1 MFQIGGAR
9 NVCCPGLAHFPLS
22 HLCRWASQSKGDV
35 DGEGHHSASGGGLEE
50 KVLTELLVSG
60 WK

>member
-1 MFQIGGAR
+1 MYAVLGW
-9 NVCCPGLAHFPLS
+9 PTFPFAPLPMGKS
-22 HLCRWASQSKGDV
+22 ESKGDV